1 MGRLVSLKAE
11 LPELHGA
18 ALHGHDQPLAV
29 RRKLDPVRPEHAQI
43 LHPGQ
48 KGPGLGIP
56 DPAGQVHRA
65 GGHEFPVRTEGR
77 IPERGVMAS
86 QFQNLA
92 TRAPNAGHLVGRGN
106 KDALSIR
113 AESGIGGWH
122 STGLDHA
129 ELLARLGI
137 PEAHS
142 AEGIIT
148 KITAVGAALGVPE
161 RAEALASETRTA
173 LATAAK
179 RTAQVPEAARKRVL
193 FILSLQG
200 GRILASGRDTQ
211 AAAIIE
217 MAGGIN
223 AVTAFE
229 GYKQLTDEAVA
240 EAAPDVILMMDRT
253 GDHAILD
260 EQLFAMPAIRITPAG
275 ADEAIVRMNG
285 LYLLG
290 FGPRTASAA
299 LDLNSALYP
308 QPQETD
314 NDRDPS

>member
-1 MGRLVSLKAE
+1 MSGSSLTRRALLAQVAILALAGTSLAQDGDRVLSIGGSVTEIVHALGQEDRLIARDTTSTFPPNVTK
-11 LPELHGA
+11 LP
-18 ALHGHDQPLAV
+18 D
-29 RRKLDPVRPEHAQI
+29 
-43 LHPGQ
+43 
-48 KGPGLGIP
+48 
-56 DPAGQVHRA
+56 
-65 GGHEFPVRTEGR
+65 
-77 IPERGVMAS
+77 
-86 QFQNLA
+86 
-92 TRAPNAGHLVGRGN
+92 VGYAR
-106 KDALSIR
+106 ALSPEGVLSVAPSLILAIDGAGPPETIEVLR
-113 AESGIGGWH
+113 QSGVGFV
-122 STGLDHA
+122 T
-129 ELLARLGI
+129 I